1 MKYTIASMVSILLYI
16 LGRSL
21 DIQWM
26 ELLGFVSVI
35 ILAVVGGI
43 KYLFEVQKYWE
54 DENI

>member
-43 KYLFEVQKYWE
+43 KYLFEAQKY
-54 DENI
+54 